1 MNIKTQNQFLELYQQ
16 YLNTDRDTIAMNIR
30 NQLKKS
36 NLFSYQVMYRA
47 GINMHTF
54 NSMKTVGIPYKP
66 DLIKLI
72 LVANELK
79 VPVTDLL
86 KPVEIEK
93 KDNPYTK
100 WNLKAKKQFI
110 EDYENL
116 DIEGVMRLYSI
127 TERTAGEYY
136 RRFKEEIRYLQEA

>member
-1 MNIKTQNQFLELYQQ
+1 MNIKTQNQFLEIYKQ
-16 YLNTDRDTIAMNIR
+16 YLNTNRDTIAMNLK
-30 NQLKKS
+30 NTLKKS
-36 NLFSYQVMYRA
+36 NLFSYQVMNRA

-54 NSMKTVGIPYKP
+54 NSMKTIGVPYKP

-79 VPVTDLL
+79 IPVTDLF

-93 KDNPYTK
+93 KDNYTK

-110 EDYENL
+110 EDYKNL
-116 DIEGVMRLYSI
+116 DIEGVMRLYGI

>member
-1 MNIKTQNQFLELYQQ
+1 
-16 YLNTDRDTIAMNIR
+16 
-30 NQLKKS
+30 
-36 NLFSYQVMYRA
+36 
-47 GINMHTF
+47 MHTF
-54 NSMKTVGIPYKP
+54 NSMKTIGVPYKP

-79 VPVTDLL
+79 IPVTDLF

-136 RRFKEEIRYLQEA
+136 RRFKEEMEYLQNV